1 MQLNPGFQNER
12 LMFQLKETFC
22 CITSPCSAFGLST
35 LQGSHCLCKVYTLF
49 DGSVLWI
56 HTVTPMLGYLLER
69 LQTRKSWEEG
79 NLPSI
84 HAVPKMG
91 VWRRCVSHCSAAG
104 AGWGSVVLQLS
115 YPPHRIKGRAS
126 QVAQPSVCWCRLSHG
141 MTRGEM

>member
-12 LMFQLKETFC
+12 LMFQLKETLC

-69 LQTRKSWEEG
+69 FKHVSLGKRGIYQAYTLFPRWGCGGGVCPIAQLLEQGGGQWFCSSATLLTGSRGEQAK
-79 NLPSI
+79 LPS
-84 HAVPKMG
+84 HLCAG
-91 VWRRCVSHCSAAG
+91 VNSH
-104 AGWGSVVLQLS
+104 
-115 YPPHRIKGRAS
+115 
-126 QVAQPSVCWCRLSHG
+126 
-141 MTRGEM
+141 ME